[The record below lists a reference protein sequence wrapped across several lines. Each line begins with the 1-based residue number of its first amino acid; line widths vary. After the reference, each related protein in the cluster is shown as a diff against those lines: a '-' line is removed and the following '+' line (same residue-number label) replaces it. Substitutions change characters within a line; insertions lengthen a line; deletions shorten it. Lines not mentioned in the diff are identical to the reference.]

1 MKPRISIILAIV
13 VLLAVAGAGINFA
26 SRMLGGEPTLRLVL
40 NIPASRLDVYE
51 QGQRI
56 RSYDVSVGARG
67 FETPPGNYKV
77 FRVVWNPWWHPP
89 KSEWAQG
96 RKVAPPGPLNPMGR
110 VKLQFAPLL
119 YLHGTTDEG
128 RLGAPA
134 SHGCV
139 RMSNADVIELAR
151 LIHDRTTRVPESV
164 LDALASSPRQTRTFG
179 LSRPVPLS
187 VSYDIVEV
195 YDGNVIVYPDVYRR
209 KKSNIREQVVKVL
222 EKEGIDVARVDPGL
236 MNRLS
241 KQRIATRL
249 TVPLDTLLA
258 DVASEG
264 SR

>member
-1 MKPRISIILAIV
+1 MKPRFFVILAII

-26 SRMLGGEPTLRLVL
+26 SRMLAGEPSIRLVL

-51 QGQRI
+51 EGQRT

-67 FETPPGNYKV
+67 FETPAGSYRV

-89 KSEWAQG
+89 ASDWARG
-96 RKVAPPGPLNPMGR
+96 RKVAAPGPLNPMGR

-151 LIHDRTTRVPESV
+151 LIHQHTTRVPDNV
-164 LDALASSPRQTRTFG
+164 LDMLESSPRQTRTYG
-179 LSRPVPLS
+179 LSRPVPLT
-187 VSYDIVEV
+187 VSYNIVEV
-195 YDGNVIVYPDVYRR
+195 YDGHIVVYPDVYRR

-222 EKEGIDVARVDPGL
+222 EKEGIDVGRVDPDML
-236 MNRLS
+236 NRLS
-241 KQRIATRL
+241 RQRIATRL
-249 TVPLDTLLA
+249 TVSLDTIMA
-258 DVASEG
+258 DVGSEG